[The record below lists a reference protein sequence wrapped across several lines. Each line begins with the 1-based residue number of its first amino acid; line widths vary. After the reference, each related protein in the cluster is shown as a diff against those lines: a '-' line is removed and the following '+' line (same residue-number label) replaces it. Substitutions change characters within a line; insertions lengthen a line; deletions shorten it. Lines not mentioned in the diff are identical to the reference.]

1 MKLSKRSTSSL
12 TPDPRNAR
20 RHSEKNLA
28 AIEASLRLF
37 GQRRAAVVRSDGTIL
52 AGNGMVEAAKRLGLE
67 EVFVHVVPDEWT
79 EDEARAFALA
89 DNRTAELAEWDEDV
103 LATHLVELDIA
114 GIDLSDLGFV
124 SASFDPVEDDEQPRL
139 DERKEQ
145 GPCPSCG
152 VRWKPLA
159 GGEFE
164 IL

>member
-1 MKLSKRSTSSL
+1 MKLSKRSVASL
-12 TPDPRNAR
+12 TPDPENAR

-52 AGNGMVEAAKRLGLE
+52 AGNGMVEAARRAGFD
-67 EVFVHVVPDEWT
+67 EVYVHVVPDEWT
-79 EDEARAFALA
+79 NEEARAFALA
-89 DNRTAELAEWDEDV
+89 DNRTAELAEWDEEV
-103 LATHLVELDIA
+103 LASHLVELDVA
-114 GIDLSDLGFV
+114 GMDLSDLGFV
-124 SASFDPVEDDEQPRL
+124 SASFEPVEDDEQPRL

-152 VRWKPLA
+152 VRWKPLG